1 MQRWCNIPGIPHERI
16 LGYSLHVCLSQWSA
30 PPPFFITQ
38 LRLVPSP
45 GPPNSNFKFH
55 SRSRSSTTI
64 PTTASMFCT
73 RRCLAIVSLGQL
85 RIPSDFVL
93 MTDVKKHSFFFCIIK
108 SEDKKDHAALARSLA
123 ASTLSPVVVPN
134 YRLTAPDNKL
144 QHPAHAQDVLELLTF
159 LLSWSGP
166 HGGCQSRTYYD
177 PNRMFLI
184 SHSCGAHMLACILLD
199 SSDPALVPP
208 VELLRAVRGVVFSEG
223 IYDIDALLRSF
234 PTYRDWFIR
243 DTFGDLP
250 TYDRYSAT
258 KMTLREG
265 STHISWI
272 IVHSSGDALVD
283 ALQSQ
288 EMYHHLQSLHQ
299 GGLQETG
306 QVLKNWDDLKGDHS
320 AVLQSGKYIQ
330 IVWDFIHMVSSA

>member
-1 MQRWCNIPGIPHERI
+1 MQCNFFG
-16 LGYSLHVCLSQWSA
+16 SLY
-30 PPPFFITQ
+30 
-38 LRLVPSP
+38 
-45 GPPNSNFKFH
+45 
-55 SRSRSSTTI
+55 
-64 PTTASMFCT
+64 
-73 RRCLAIVSLGQL
+73 VS
-85 RIPSDFVL
+85 
-93 MTDVKKHSFFFCIIK
+93 KIK
-108 SEDKKDHAALARSLA
+108 REDKKDHAALARSLA
-123 ASTLSPVVVPN
+123 ASTASPVIVPN
-134 YRLTAPDNKL
+134 YRLTAPDNEL
-144 QHPAHAQDVLELLTF
+144 QHPAHAQDVLELLTS

-166 HGGCQSRTYYD
+166 RGGACQSLPCYD

-184 SHSCGAHMLACILLD
+184 GHSCGAHMLASILLD

-208 VELLRAVRGVVFSEG
+208 VELLRAVRGVVFAEG
-223 IYDIDALLRSF
+223 IYDIDALLMSF

-265 STHISWI
+265 TTHISWI
-272 IVHSSGDALVD
+272 IVHSGGDTLVD

-299 GGLQETG
+299 GGPQGTG

-320 AVLQSGKYIQ
+320 AILQSGKYIQ
-330 IVWDFIHMVSSA
+330 IVRDFIHMVSSA